1 MGNTIGQQKSPY
13 IQIWAVE
20 LLTCYIK
27 LGLSQE
33 NIIVNWDLILL
44 GLGVS
49 EREVCI
55 PTFHS
60 NN

>member
-33 NIIVNWDLILL
+33 NIIVN
-44 GLGVS
+44 
-49 EREVCI
+49 
-55 PTFHS
+55 
-60 NN
+60 